1 MFQYRSILVNRFKI
15 IAISAYVPAFKKT
28 VLFENKRIWKEEVR
42 AKNPFWLH
50 FFMRLLICTANWLAG
65 FEVNIYRIFIYIY
78 YIWSV
83 AFIVTILQLR
93 HINVYVVIFFLFNFS
108 IIVFNIYFLNIYT
121 SLTFLSPLSFHLPT
135 TFLTFLLPL
144 PFHLSTILY
153 INIILPIS
161 LHLPLFFSFLFT
173 PSYYKFVIIFSIL
186 CIVFPHR
193 KCSLSLSLSL
203 SLSIFLWIFF

>member
-42 AKNPFWLH
+42 AENPFWLH

-78 YIWSV
+78 IYIYYIWSWNI

-121 SLTFLSPLSFHLPT
+121 SLTFLSPFSFHLPT

-161 LHLPLFFSFLFT
+161 LHLPLFFF
-173 PSYYKFVIIFSIL
+173 FSIHTL
-186 CIVFPHR
+186 
-193 KCSLSLSLSL
+193 LL
-203 SLSIFLWIFF
+203 